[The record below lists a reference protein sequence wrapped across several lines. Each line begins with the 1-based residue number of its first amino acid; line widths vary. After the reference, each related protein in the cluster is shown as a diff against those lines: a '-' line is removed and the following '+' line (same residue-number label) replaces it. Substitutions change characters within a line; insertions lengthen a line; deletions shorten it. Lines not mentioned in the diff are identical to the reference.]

1 MFILSISGNITDF
14 GQDPDAL
21 DKKVPGYGAEHMT
34 PSLVRSGPAWSQ
46 RPSAITKAASET
58 RVNRAR
64 GRGGRRLW
72 RIHYR
77 DRALANAFNLSN
89 SKFSD
94 IPAAQFGA
102 FATTCRYFSMSRM
115 HS

>member
-77 DRALANAFNLSN
+77 DRALPAHLTHLTQNFQTLMAHNLVRLLPNA
-89 SKFSD
+89 D
-94 IPAAQFGA
+94 IFP
-102 FATTCRYFSMSRM
+102 
-115 HS
+115 